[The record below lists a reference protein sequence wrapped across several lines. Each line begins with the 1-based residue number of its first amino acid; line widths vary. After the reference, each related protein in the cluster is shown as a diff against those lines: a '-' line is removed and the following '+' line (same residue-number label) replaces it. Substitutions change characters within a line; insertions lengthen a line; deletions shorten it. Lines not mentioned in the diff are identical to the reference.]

1 MEAGN
6 EGGAMTGTAAAR
18 SDALILSE
26 REARLLQSHLQRH
39 RRWNDSVFVRVVAHS
54 GDLSIYAAPPMGVLS
69 HIHLPLAHPLVTPI
83 DATVSVQGI
92 GFADG
97 VAGMVCLDLPES
109 GTGPAA
115 LAVLPPR
122 EDWHLP
128 IHGVAGD
135 IAPTVDAA
143 VAEFKS
149 RSVSSVD
156 TDALAAEIWSRP
168 AFGGLPMRVLH
179 TARLL
184 GMLGADSARI
194 AASTR
199 TGWKRLTTIR
209 GQVYVR
215 VPGALDRPTLTVVR

>member
-1 MEAGN
+1 
-6 EGGAMTGTAAAR
+6 MTGTAAAH
-18 SDALILSE
+18 SDVLVLGE

-39 RRWNDSVFVRVVAHS
+39 RRWNDSVFVRVVASS
-54 GDLSIYAAPPMGVLS
+54 GDLGIYAAPPMGVLS
-69 HIHLPLAHPLVTPI
+69 HVSLPLAHPLVSPI
-83 DATVSVQGI
+83 DATVSVRGI
-92 GFADG
+92 GFDDG
-97 VAGMVCLDLPES
+97 ATGLVTLDLPEP
-109 GTGPAA
+109 GTGPAG

-122 EDWHLP
+122 DEWHLP

-135 IAPTVDAA
+135 VAPTVDAA

-149 RSVSSVD
+149 RSVSATD
-156 TDALAAEIWSRP
+156 PDALAEEIWSRP

-209 GQVYVR
+209 GQIYVR
-215 VPGALDRPTLTVVR
+215 VPGALDRPSLTVVR